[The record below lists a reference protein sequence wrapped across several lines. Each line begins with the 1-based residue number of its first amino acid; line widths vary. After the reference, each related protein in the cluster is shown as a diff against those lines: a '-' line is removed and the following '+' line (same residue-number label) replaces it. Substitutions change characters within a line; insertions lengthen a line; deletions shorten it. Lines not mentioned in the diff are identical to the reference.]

1 MSVSEGGT
9 QKVWNKYGLFTVNS
23 ISKLDEL
30 LIKLNV

>member
-9 QKVWNKYGLFTVNS
+9 QKAWNNWGLVTVNNT
-23 ISKLDEL
+23 SKLDEL